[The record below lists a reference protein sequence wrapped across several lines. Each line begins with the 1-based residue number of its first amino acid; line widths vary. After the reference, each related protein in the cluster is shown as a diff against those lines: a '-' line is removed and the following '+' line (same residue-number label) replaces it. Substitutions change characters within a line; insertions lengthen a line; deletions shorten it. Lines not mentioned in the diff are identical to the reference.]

1 MEIACLPD
9 TIQIAEEQMAEQLK
23 NGDKFPDLTIP
34 QVGGGTLHPARDF
47 DGEYRVILIYRG
59 HWCPFCN
66 EQIAAFAHAADALS
80 EAAIRV
86 MAFSVDDEAAS
97 AAFAARHDWPFPL
110 GHSADVDTIVART
123 GAYDMRH
130 PGRGH
135 FLETTGFVLA
145 PDGSI
150 VNAVYS
156 TRAIGR
162 LVPGDVIRLVAFMRS
177 LPS

>member
-1 MEIACLPD
+1 M
-9 TIQIAEEQMAEQLK
+9 TGQLK
-23 NGDKFPDLTIP
+23 NGDMFPDLVIP
-34 QVGGGTLHPARDF
+34 KVGGDALRPANDLN
-47 DGEYRVILIYRG
+47 GKYRIILIYRG
-59 HWCPFCN
+59 YWCPFCN
-66 EQIAAFAHAADALS
+66 EQIAAFAQAADALS
-80 EAAIRV
+80 EAEIDV

-97 AAFAARHDWPFPL
+97 AAFAAKHHWPFPM
-110 GHSADVDTIVART
+110 GHSVDVETIVEST

-130 PGRGH
+130 PERGH

-177 LPS
+177 LSK

>member
-1 MEIACLPD
+1 MFH
-9 TIQIAEEQMAEQLK
+9 IAEDHMTNQLK
-23 NGDKFPDLTIP
+23 NGDRFPTLAIP
-34 QVGGGTLHPARDF
+34 QVGGGTLDPARDF
-47 DGEYRVILIYRG
+47 AGEYGVVLMYRG

-66 EQIAAFAHAADALS
+66 EQIAAFAHAAEALS
-80 EAAIRV
+80 QAAIKV

-97 AAFAARHDWPFPL
+97 AAFAARHNWPFPL
-110 GHSADVDTIVART
+110 GHSADVETIVART

-135 FLETTGFVLA
+135 FLETTGFILA
-145 PDGSI
+145 PDGTI

-162 LVPGDVIRLVAFMRS
+162 LVPSDVIRLVAFMRS
-177 LPS
+177 LPG